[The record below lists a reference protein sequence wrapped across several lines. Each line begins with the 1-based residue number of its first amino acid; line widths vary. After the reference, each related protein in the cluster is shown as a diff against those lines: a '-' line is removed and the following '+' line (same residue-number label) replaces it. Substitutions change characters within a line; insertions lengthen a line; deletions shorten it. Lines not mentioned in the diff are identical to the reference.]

1 MANTVTKSFE
11 ADRLHHPIVVAVSNV
26 PITPCNERR
35 IDMPAN
41 ITIGKRQYP
50 RTLITQPTETPVILM
65 RFNIAYMERQ
75 PKRPTP

>member
-1 MANTVTKSFE
+1 MLTY
-11 ADRLHHPIVVAVSNV
+11 
-26 PITPCNERR
+26 CNERR